1 MSHYMDWSNIKMKK
15 VAIMTW
21 YQHKNYGTTLQ
32 AFALQRIIEN
42 LGYSVE
48 GIDYYSKGYYR
59 ETFLEKILSKNR
71 LKEGLRNKI
80 NRVKYGTVLDD
91 EKDRRYQKF
100 IEDFI
105 AFHTPTQT
113 SSQLFCLN
121 DEFDAFVCGSDQIWS
136 PNEFNSKYFLDFVKD
151 DIKKVSYA
159 PSFGV
164 NHIENDCVREN
175 IGELVSKIPHLSVR
189 ESRGSEMLKEYYGV
203 DAKVV
208 IDPTLLLNAKEW
220 LSYSNKEYKVDSN
233 ILLCYFLGEN
243 ENVWKEVERIA
254 KLRNLQVAVIP
265 VFSKDYRREYKIL
278 GGVGPAEFITLF
290 SKVSYVCTDS
300 FHGTVFSILFKRE
313 FKTFK
318 RFKDNDSK
326 SQNSRIINLL
336 ENLSLIDHLGN
347 KSNSQEIID
356 WTKVY
361 SLLEGLRKESIEFL
375 SKSLCEASSTV
386 ENTKYEITNTCCG
399 CGVCSLVCNSD
410 AITINKINGFFQATV
425 NLEKCIKCGA
435 CKRVC
440 SFNGDIG
447 TKLDDAKLYESKSCS
462 LDVLKNSTS
471 GGIAYEILAESIN
484 NSKSVYGCA
493 YDYENNEA
501 RHIMVTNNEYN
512 DLKKIQGSKYL
523 QSDFISNV
531 QSVLESSQGVIIGT
545 PCQIAGVD
553 NYLRLKKKRDKFIL
567 IDLICHGV
575 PSYLL
580 WEKYLKEQGLFN
592 TLEEVRFR
600 NKEAGWRNIEIFLT
614 DGINKISRKE
624 SIDLFYN
631 YFDLQVCYMKSCYE
645 CNYRQSS
652 KADLRLGDY
661 WGKKY
666 TKDDLK
672 NGTSMVVSFTK
683 YGEEVLRSLNSNNK
697 ITLTEQNVTD
707 YYSGQGPQNPIIPV
721 FYDRVLKEMTNS
733 SDKLVRI
740 MNKYFRIKYYNKQLQ
755 FLMARLKRR

>member
-484 NSKSVYGCA
+484 NAKSVYGCA

>member
-265 VFSKDYRREYKIL
+265 VFSKDYRRKYKIL

-356 WTKVY
+356 WIKVY

-484 NSKSVYGCA
+484 NAKSVYGCA

-512 DLKKIQGSKYL
+512 DLKKFQGSKYL

-545 PCQIAGVD
+545 PCQIAGID
-553 NYLRLKKKRDKFIL
+553 NYLKFMKKRDKFIL

-575 PSYLL
+575 PSYSL
-580 WEKYLKEQGLFN
+580 WEKYLNEQGMLN
-592 TLEEVRFR
+592 TLKKVKFR
-600 NKEAGWRNIEIFLT
+600 NKDVGWKTKEIYLS
-614 DGINKISRKE
+614 DGIKEVRKKE
-624 SIDLFYN
+624 LWDLFYN
-631 YFDLQVCYMKSCYE
+631 YFNLQICFMMSCYE
-645 CNYRQSS
+645 CNYRESS

-666 TKDDLK
+666 TLDDLENGVSMIAAFTKCGEDILYDLK
-672 NGTSMVVSFTK
+672 NK
-683 YGEEVLRSLNSNNK
+683 NRIKLEEKPMS
-697 ITLTEQNVTD
+697 D
-707 YYSGQGPQNPIIPV
+707 YYSGQCPQNHIIPV
-721 FYDRVLKEMTNS
+721 FYEKVLKELP
-733 SDKLVRI
+733 DKSNDLIKIRS
-740 MNKYFRIKYYNKQLQ
+740 KYFRIKYYNKILQ
-755 FLMARLKRR
+755 VLAAKIKRR

>member
-151 DIKKVSYA
+151 DIKKISYA

-164 NHIENDCVREN
+164 NYIENDCVREN

-220 LSYSNKEYKVDSN
+220 LSYSNKEYEVDSN

-254 KLRNLQVAVIP
+254 KLRNLQVALIP
-265 VFSKDYRREYKIL
+265 VFPKDYRRKYKIL

-484 NSKSVYGCA
+484 NAKSVYGCA

-501 RHIMVTNNEYN
+501 RHIMVTKNEYN

-624 SIDLFYN
+624 SRDLFYN

-672 NGTSMVVSFTK
+672 NGTSMVVAFTK

-733 SDKLVRI
+733 SDKLVQI